1 MNNFNAKKIT
11 KELVSW
17 LKEWFDINGKDSLA
31 VIGISGGKDSSVVA
45 ALCVKALGKNRV
57 LGVMMPNGNQSDIDD
72 AIKLCNFL
80 DIKNITVNIKDIFN
94 TEKKL
99 ILQALN
105 KIDID
110 ELTNQTLIN
119 LPARIRM
126 VTLYGISQT
135 VNGRVI
141 NTSNLSEIWIGYS
154 TRFGDAVGDVSP
166 LANLTVSEVKE
177 IGIEL
182 GLPSDL
188 VNKTPSD
195 GLSGKTDEDNIGF
208 TYNILDKYI
217 REGICE
223 DKSIKKLI
231 DERHKNNEFKTKK
244 IPSFEYGKVLIDK

>member
-1 MNNFNAKKIT
+1 MDAKKT
-11 KELVSW
+11 VKELVNW
-17 LKEWFDINGKDSLA
+17 LKNWFDINGKDSIA
-31 VIGISGGKDSSVVA
+31 VIGISGGKDSSIVA
-45 ALCVKALGKNRV
+45 SLCVKALGKDRV
-57 LGVMMPNGNQSDIDD
+57 LGVMMPNGTQNDIDD
-72 AIKLCNFL
+72 AIRLCKLL
-80 DIKNITVNIKDIFN
+80 DIKNITVNIKD
-94 TEKKL
+94 TVDAEKKTL
-99 ILQALN
+99 LSELK
-105 KIDID
+105 KINID
-110 ELTNQTLIN
+110 ELTNQTLTN

-154 TRFGDAVGDVSP
+154 TRFGDSAGDVSP

-177 IGIEL
+177 IGLEL

-188 VNKTPSD
+188 VNKVPSD

-208 TYNILDKYI
+208 TYNTLDKYL

-223 DKSIKKLI
+223 DQNIKKLI

>member
-1 MNNFNAKKIT
+1 MDAKKT
-11 KELVSW
+11 VKELVNW
-17 LKEWFDINGKDSLA
+17 LKNWFDINGKDSIA

-45 ALCVKALGKNRV
+45 SLCVKALGKDRV
-57 LGVMMPNGNQSDIDD
+57 LGVMMPNGIQNDIDD
-72 AIKLCNFL
+72 AIRLCKLL
-80 DIKNITVNIKDIFN
+80 DIKNITVNIKDIVDS
-94 TEKKL
+94 EKKVL
-99 ILQALN
+99 LSELK
-105 KIDID
+105 KINID
-110 ELTNQTLIN
+110 ELTNQTLTN

-154 TRFGDAVGDVSP
+154 TRFGDSVGDVSP

-177 IGIEL
+177 IGLEL

-188 VNKTPSD
+188 VNKVPSD

-208 TYNILDKYI
+208 TYNTLDKYI

-223 DKSIKKLI
+223 DKDIKKLI

>member
-1 MNNFNAKKIT
+1 MDKFNVRKIT
-11 KELVSW
+11 NELIIW
-17 LKEWFDINGKDSLA
+17 LKNWFLENGKDSLA
-31 VIGISGGKDSSVVA
+31 VIGISGGKDSSIVA
-45 ALCVKALGKNRV
+45 ALCVKALGKDRV
-57 LGVMMPNGNQSDIDD
+57 LGVMMPNGDQSDIYD
-72 AIKLCNFL
+72 AIRLCNIL
-80 DIKNITVNIKDIFN
+80 DIKNITVNIKDTFD

-99 ILQALN
+99 LLAELK
-105 KIDID
+105 KIGKD
-110 ELTNQTLIN
+110 ELTKQTLIN

-154 TRFGDAVGDVSP
+154 TRFGDSVGDVSP
-166 LANLTVSEVKE
+166 LANFTVSEVKE
-177 IGIEL
+177 IGLEL

-188 VNKTPSD
+188 VNKVPSD
-195 GLSGKTDEDNIGF
+195 GLSGRTDEDNLGF
-208 TYNILDKYI
+208 TYNMLDKYI

-223 DKSIKKLI
+223 DENIKNLI